1 LIIGEE
7 GNDVAEGSAARLD
20 VVDSAIES
28 GWHIESTRSTDQFER
43 NGVTVL
49 AQYSDGDAITSI
61 VRSKEGRD
69 DETIGFD
76 SAGKDERLK
85 IWLGIRAVAENPP
98 VRRSSKIPKHLIPKP
113 GDWTRDEFMEAV
125 GNPGDR
131 TFLLRFLELVDANSQ
146 LPSQEFPFR
155 LYFGVRPGGNMFVY
169 PFGRG
174 YPPFKFSVKD
184 GRLLISGC
192 WKQFEGLKGHK
203 GFAEIASM
211 LNLDEKGPASS
222 VSVAG
227 LDANEVWEVGG
238 RVSKAING

>member
-1 LIIGEE
+1 MSE
-7 GNDVAEGSAARLD
+7 GLTFRLD
-20 VVDSAIES
+20 LVDSAVEI
-28 GWHIESTRSTDQFER
+28 GWHVESTSSTDQFER
-43 NGVTVL
+43 DGVSVL
-49 AQYSDGDAITSI
+49 AQYSEDGAVTSI
-61 VRSKEGRD
+61 VRSRESRD
-69 DETIGFD
+69 DEAYGLD

-85 IWLGIRAVAENPP
+85 IWLGIRAAVKNPP

-113 GDWTRDEFMEAV
+113 GDWTRDEFIEAV
-125 GNPGDR
+125 ESPDDR
-131 TFLLRFLELVDANSQ
+131 AFLLGFLELVDANSQ
-146 LPSQEFPFR
+146 LPSQDFPFR

-174 YPPFKFSVKD
+174 YPPFKFSVKA

-203 GFAEIASM
+203 GFAEIASV
-211 LNLDEKGPASS
+211 LNLDENGPASS

-227 LDANEVWEVGG
+227 LDANEVWEVGE